1 MLMLF
6 FVSYVHAFIIPHRFT
21 PAEQFNGVTQYRDT
35 KAKVELS
42 VSPSKLKFE
51 DLTQK
56 GVAEASALFK
66 VKAEYGEM
74 FGFKKWKANN
84 HKLFD
89 DPQQGRSWVIEGNY
103 ESLEG
108 KKIYFLEIYWAT
120 PKQSQEYL
128 FTSEISPFSLEKYTE
143 VFKP

>member
-1 MLMLF
+1 MLIAF

-21 PAEQFNGVTQYRDT
+21 PAEQFDGVTQYQDK
-35 KAKVELS
+35 KAKIDLS

-51 DLTQK
+51 DLTQS
-56 GVAEASALFK
+56 GVDEASKLFK

-74 FGFKKWKANN
+74 FGFKKWKANS

-89 DPQQGRSWVIEGNY
+89 DTNQGRSWVIEGNY

-108 KKIYFLEIYWAT
+108 KTVHFLEIYWAT
-120 PKQSQEYL
+120 PKNAKEFL
-128 FTSEISPFSLEKYTE
+128 FTSESSPFKLENFAE